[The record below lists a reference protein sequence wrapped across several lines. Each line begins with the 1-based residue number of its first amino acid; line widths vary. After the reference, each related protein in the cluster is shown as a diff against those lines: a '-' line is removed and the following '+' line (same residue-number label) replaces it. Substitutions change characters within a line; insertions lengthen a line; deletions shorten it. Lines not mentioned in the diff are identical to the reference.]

1 MEIPR
6 LKKIFAL
13 IPEELFDEISQRNL
27 FNSNFDAW
35 ITEAILA
42 KLEKEREQR

>member
-1 MEIPR
+1 MEIPK

-13 IPEELFDEISQRNL
+13 IPEELFDELSQRNL

-35 ITEAILA
+35 VTEAIIE
-42 KLEKEREQR
+42 KLKRQEAR